1 MARKLARLWIVIL
14 LLTTVFGAVDVARSE
29 AALPPTRDEAVSLG
43 RQLEQTRKWHDA
55 IDFYEEV
62 LEAWPDDE
70 NLSYGLRR
78 SKFQFSIERRYT
90 DESFRSNLL
99 ALPRAEALDVLEGV
113 LNKIEANFVEPISA
127 QSVVAHG
134 TESLW
139 LALANDKFR
148 ELHLSGV
155 SRDRIRQMRTALRRE
170 YWNKPIAGRQ
180 DVRRTVG
187 EVCDMGERLLGLDA
201 GAVVMEYVF
210 GACNCLDDYSSV
222 LTPTRYADLFSNID
236 GEFVGIGIVMEGELG
251 RGMALIDVL
260 PESPAEEAGLLP
272 GEWIIA
278 VDRVDCRFLATEE
291 AATMLTGPEGSRVR
305 LEIEA
310 EDGSTREVAC
320 RRREVKVKSI
330 PVATMLD
337 TQCGVAYIRL
347 TAFQK
352 TSTVELDEALN
363 RLKRQG
369 MRSLVW
375 DLRGN
380 PGGLLN
386 EAVSVLDR
394 FIDDGVLVSTRGRQ
408 STQDETFRAFGP
420 GTWRMPLVLLIDG
433 NSASASEIVA
443 GAIHDHQRGTII
455 GRRSYGKWSVQSI
468 YPTTNGMGLR
478 LTTAKFYSPNGDS
491 FSKIGVKPDIV
502 VPLPEGRDAVRRS
515 SAPVDPETD
524 PDLKAALEHL
534 CGQSYT
540 RR

>member
-1 MARKLARLWIVIL
+1 MARKLTRWWVRSV
-14 LLTTVFGAVDVARSE
+14 LLT
-29 AALPPTRDEAVSLG
+29 AALIAACPALSMAAAPQSRDDAVAAG
-43 RQLEQTRKWHDA
+43 RELEQARQWHDA

-62 LEAWPDDE
+62 LESWPDDE

-78 SKFQFSIERRYT
+78 SKFQFSIERRYA
-90 DESFRSNLL
+90 DDSFQTNLL
-99 ALPRAEALDVLEGV
+99 TLPRAEAMDVLEAV

-148 ELHLSGV
+148 GRHLSGV
-155 SRDRIRQMRTALRRE
+155 DTARIRQMRTALRRD
-170 YWNKPIAGRQ
+170 YWNKPIRSRQ
-180 DVRRTVG
+180 EVRRTVG
-187 EVCDMGERLLGLDA
+187 EVSEMGERLLGLDA
-201 GAVVMEYVF
+201 AAVVMEYVF

-236 GEFVGIGIVMEGELG
+236 GEFVGIGIVMEGEAG
-251 RGMALIDVL
+251 RGMSLVDVL

-305 LEIEA
+305 LELESP
-310 EDGSTREVAC
+310 DGSTREVTC
-320 RRREVKVKSI
+320 HRREVKVKSI

-337 TQCGVAYIRL
+337 TQCGVGYIRL
-347 TAFQK
+347 AAFQK
-352 TSTVELDEALN
+352 TSTVELDQALTK
-363 RLKRQG
+363 LQKQG

-394 FIDDGVLVSTRGRQ
+394 FIDEGVLVSTRGRL
-408 STQDETFRAFGP
+408 STQDETFHAFGP

-443 GAIHDHQRGTII
+443 GAVRDHQRGTII
-455 GRRSYGKWSVQSI
+455 GRKSYGKWSVQSI
-468 YPTTNGMGLR
+468 YPTANGMGLR
-478 LTTAKFYSPNGDS
+478 LTTAKFYSPNGNS
-491 FSKIGVKPDIV
+491 LSKIGVEPDII
-502 VPLPEGRDAVRRS
+502 VPLPEDQDRPRRS
-515 SAPVDPETD
+515 SEPVDPETD
-524 PDLKAALEHL
+524 PDLRAALEHL